1 MRWINFKDADG
12 IKLQKKK
19 KKTPIQIS
27 HFGRGPKGQS
37 LSISEN
43 IRRNLVK

>member
-1 MRWINFKDADG
+1 MDKFQRCRWNEIT
-12 IKLQKKK
+12 KKK
-19 KKTPIQIS
+19 KKNPIQIS

>member
-1 MRWINFKDADG
+1 MDKFQRCRWNEITK
-12 IKLQKKK
+12 KKK